1 VLRPDPAR
9 VLIRPFLPA
18 SEPRR
23 PGQPDPARALLQ
35 PILPSTEPH
44 CAGPAEPCR
53 ITRTANRV
61 LAMDPIK
68 VEAELADVMRDFGS
82 RYADLRLT
90 FADRFAQVCG
100 MIPTLPAVPEEARQ
114 LLIGAYFSLEYSY
127 EAAALFNPSIV
138 PHPDQEGLAPGEVRF
153 VLSLRAT
160 GEGHISSICF
170 RSGIVDAGGDL
181 RLDPPGVHATTP
193 YWNSPVQSDGGC
205 EVAFRP
211 DSLLAERVIF
221 PITPKQRN
229 GLEDARFVRFVED
242 DGTATYYA
250 TYTAY
255 SGHEIAPEL
264 LQTSDFQHFRFLPI
278 QGDAVRNKGMALFP
292 RRIGGQYVMLARL
305 DGENLQLSR
314 SDDLRTWNGVET
326 VFGPAESWEFLQIG
340 NCGSPIELPEGWL
353 VLTHGVGSMRRYGIG
368 AALLDLH
375 DPTRVLARLR
385 TPLLSPNAQEREG
398 YVPNV
403 VYSCGGMAHVE
414 NLILP
419 YGMSDT
425 ATAFAVT
432 PLRSLLAA
440 MS

>member
-1 VLRPDPAR
+1 MLRPDPAR
-9 VLIRPFLPA
+9 VLVRPFLPA

-23 PGQPDPARALLQ
+23 PGKPDPARALVQ
-35 PILPSTEPH
+35 PMLPATEVQHP
-44 CAGPAEPCR
+44 GPTEPCR
-53 ITRTANRV
+53 ITRTTNRV
-61 LAMDPIK
+61 LAMDPIQ
-68 VEAELADVMRDFGS
+68 VDAELSDVMRGFGD
-82 RYADLRLT
+82 RHVDLRAT
-90 FADRFAQVCG
+90 FADRFLQVCAL
-100 MIPTLPAVPEEARQ
+100 IPTPQAVLEEARQ

-127 EAAALFNPSIV
+127 EAAALFNPSMV
-138 PHPDQEGLAPGEVRF
+138 PHPDQDGLAPGEIRF
-153 VLSLRAT
+153 ILSLRAT

-170 RSGIVDAGGDL
+170 RSGTVDADGDL
-181 RLDPPGVHATTP
+181 WLDSSGVHATTP
-193 YWNSPVQSDGGC
+193 YWNSPVREDGGY
-205 EVAFRP
+205 EVAFP
-211 DSLLAERVIF
+211 PGSMLAERVLF

-242 DGTATYYA
+242 DGATTYYA

-264 LQTSDFQHFRFLPI
+264 LQTSDFQRFRFLPI

-305 DGENLQLSR
+305 DGENLQLTR
-314 SDDLRTWNGVET
+314 SGDLQTWSGVET

-353 VLTHGVGSMRRYGIG
+353 VLTHGVGAMRRYSIG
-368 AALLDLH
+368 AALLDLN

-403 VYSCGGMAHVE
+403 VYSCGGMVHAG

-419 YGMSDT
+419 YAMSDT